1 MSKPSTQVITD
12 LCMAINAVEGTEV
25 APEYQKQNERVRQTL
40 YDLMIDKAFV
50 LATTPIAENR
60 VSFKRLDKAIKAAG
74 WDDQHFERFL
84 SEGTWGAVGVRI
96 VAD

>member
-1 MSKPSTQVITD
+1 MSLQTITD

-25 APEYQKQNERVRQTL
+25 APKYLKQNERVRNTL
-40 YDLMIDKAFV
+40 YALMIEKATV

-84 SEGTWGAVGVRI
+84 SEGTWGTVGIRI